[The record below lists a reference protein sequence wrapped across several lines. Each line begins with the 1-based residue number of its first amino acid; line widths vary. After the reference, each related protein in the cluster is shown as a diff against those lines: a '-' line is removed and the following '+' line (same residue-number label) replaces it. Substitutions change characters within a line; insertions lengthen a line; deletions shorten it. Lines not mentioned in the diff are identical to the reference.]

1 MGNGRARYFTV
12 VTCLLPNVVFE
23 ELVLDWV
30 DEAVRAALP
39 LLRSLVTIDVFVLMF
54 LLRVFW

>member
-12 VTCLLPNVVFE
+12 VTCLLPNVVSQ

-30 DEAVRAALP
+30 DEGVRAALP
-39 LLRSLVTIDVFVLMF
+39 LLLPFVTIDVLVLMS
-54 LLRVFW
+54 LLRVCW